1 MEKIFSAFLSK
12 TLNIDESKLSELVK
26 TEEGEFKPDALDKL
40 LELDATRVQGLKTN
54 DEGLLTERF
63 NNGYAKAKQEV
74 FGNFENQ
81 VRSEFKVNN
90 PELKGLELINAV
102 VQSKVESLNV
112 GDGSVTDNQ
121 VLKHPVYLDMTDRL
135 MKEKSD
141 VEQEWSQ
148 KFTGL
153 ETSIT
158 RNKTMDVVNSEA
170 MKVISS
176 LNPVFSEDSNKAHNQ
191 RQLILTQIGQHNFEV
206 QDNRIV
212 VLDKEGKTME
222 DAHRVPLKFDTMVSD
237 ITQKLFDLHQQT
249 ARSSSGGQGVD
260 SGTGSNDFANTE
272 SWNWNKVTPQTDGEF
287 MSLMDS
293 ANSLEEKT
301 AITNAWTSRT
311 K

>member
-26 TEEGEFKPDALDKL
+26 TEDGEFKPEALNKL
-40 LELDATRVQGLKTN
+40 LELDATRVQGLKTA
-54 DEGLLTERF
+54 DETLLTDRF

-81 VRSEFKVNN
+81 VREQYKVSN
-90 PELKGLELINAV
+90 PELKGLDLINAV

-112 GDGSVTDNQ
+112 GDGNVTDNQ

-135 MKEKSD
+135 MKEKSE

-153 ETSIT
+153 ELSIT
-158 RNKTMDVVNSEA
+158 RNKTMDVVNAEA
-170 MKVISS
+170 MKVISN

-191 RQLILTQIGQHNFEV
+191 RQLILTQIGQHDFEV
-206 QDNRIV
+206 QNNRIV
-212 VLDKEGKTME
+212 VLDKEGKPME
-222 DAHRVPLKFDTMVSD
+222 DAHRVPLKFDDMVSN
-237 ITQKLFDLHQQT
+237 ITTTLFDLHQQT
-249 ARSSSGGQGVD
+249 ARSSSGGQGG
-260 SGTGSNDFANTE
+260 GTGTGTE
-272 SWNWNKVTPQTDGEF
+272 SVNTDGWNWNKVTPQSENEF
-287 MSLMDS
+287 MSLMS
-293 ANSLEEKT
+293 KANSLEEKT
-301 AITNAWTSRT
+301 AITNSWTSRA